1 MSEQTITKSLI
12 IPVYGNEE
20 NIPYLIP
27 AVENIA
33 KNQCSGFEAV
43 FVIDGS
49 PDNSLALLQEAM
61 KTASFS
67 MQIISHSRNFGS
79 FVAIRTGMEHDKGEY
94 LAVMAADLQEPPE
107 LVEQFFDILE
117 KDAADIVFGQ
127 RVGRNDPPIRRFLA
141 DTYWNF
147 YRRVVQPGV
156 PKGGVD
162 IFGCNRRAKEIIM
175 EIREP
180 NSSLVA
186 QLFWVGFRR
195 SFVTYE
201 RKKREHGESAWGLR
215 RRIRYMLDS
224 IFSYSDFP
232 IMSVLWVG
240 MLGLFITFLMGGIT
254 LFGKLFGLIDE
265 PGYTG
270 IVLLILFFGSSIL
283 TTQGIL
289 GCYLWRAFENTK
301 RRPLSIV
308 SAKEDNTNFEK
319 E

>member
-1 MSEQTITKSLI
+1 MSENTITKSLI

-33 KNQCSGFEAV
+33 NNQGSGFEAV

-61 KTASFS
+61 KTVSFS

-79 FVAIRTGMEHDKGEY
+79 FIAIRTGMEHAKGDY

-127 RVGRNDPPIRRFLA
+127 RVGRNDPPLRRFLA
-141 DTYWNF
+141 DTYWNL
-147 YRRVVQPGV
+147 YRKVVQPDI

-162 IFGCNRRAKEIIM
+162 IFGCNRRAKDKIM
-175 EIREP
+175 EIHEP

-186 QLFWVGFRR
+186 QLFWVGYRR

-201 RKKREHGESAWGLR
+201 RKEREHGESAWGLR

-232 IMSVLWVG
+232 IMAVLWIG
-240 MLGLFITFLMGGIT
+240 MFGLFITFLIGGVT

-265 PGYTG
+265 PGYAGT
-270 IVLLILFFGSSIL
+270 VLLILFFGSSIL
-283 TTQGIL
+283 TTQGII

-308 SAKEDNTNFEK
+308 SAKEDNTSFEK